1 MSDRALDRSEASGR
15 CAVRKTHVEI
25 DARNPPRS
33 DSAHRPP
40 GVNHGAAPRRA
51 EPAARVVCDAG
62 RERRDEQ
69 LDRRRSGIVA
79 AVATRLVHQQLVA
92 SYRNAVAIAAGP
104 DDGQLVTGFR

>member
-1 MSDRALDRSEASGR
+1 MSDRTLDRSEASRR
-15 CAVRKTHVEI
+15 CAVRKPHIEI

-33 DSAHRPP
+33 DTAHRPR
-40 GVNHGAAPRRA
+40 GVNHGAAPRTA
-51 EPAARVVCDAG
+51 EPAARVVRNAG

-69 LDRRRSGIVA
+69 LDRRRSGVVS

-104 DDGQLVTGFR
+104 HDGQLASGFR

>member
-69 LDRRRSGIVA
+69 LDR
-79 AVATRLVHQQLVA
+79 LVHQQLVA